1 MQRNL
6 SSECSF
12 NFYAIQ
18 LTCVQKMTGF
28 FDLVLKHC
36 IVSFQTRL
44 RVKIQGTN
52 KWQHDS
58 DVKLTAVRKQA
69 CMYLAE

>member
-6 SSECSF
+6 SSEFSF

-18 LTCVQKMTGF
+18 LTCVQKITV
-28 FDLVLKHC
+28 FDMVLKHC

-69 CMYLAE
+69 CMYVAE